1 MKRFGERLKELR
13 KEKGELQKEM
23 AALLGCTT
31 RHYQDVEAGLINVP
45 SKKLE
50 ILADYYGV
58 SMDYLMGRTDKREVN
73 R

>member
-1 MKRFGERLKELR
+1 MQRFGERLKMLR
-13 KEKGELQKEM
+13 TEAGEKQKDM
-23 AALLGCTT
+23 AVILGCTL
-31 RHYQDVEAGLINVP
+31 RHYQDTEAGKVNIP

-58 SMDYLMGRTDKREVN
+58 SMDFLMGRTDKREIN